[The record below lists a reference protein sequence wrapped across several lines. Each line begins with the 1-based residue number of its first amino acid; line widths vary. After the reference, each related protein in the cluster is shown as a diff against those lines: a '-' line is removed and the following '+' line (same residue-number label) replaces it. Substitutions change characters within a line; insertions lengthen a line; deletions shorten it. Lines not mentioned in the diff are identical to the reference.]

1 MSIVRPGTPA
11 QNEAVSDETL
21 HFNFPGSDVV
31 LRSCDA
37 HNFRVLKLYI
47 ANISPIFREL
57 FTNAPSPSDTTHGEE
72 SLPVVELPE
81 GGAIV
86 FNLLTF
92 IFPVAPILPSTTE
105 KVMEL
110 LSVAQKYQMDLVLA
124 HIRGAISRRD
134 PPFIRPE
141 TAFHDYVLA
150 QKHELHQEALQAARV
165 TLRLSL
171 TIEGLEDKLE
181 FMPGAYLRELWKYRE
196 RVRTELK
203 SSLLEFRNSGL
214 PDDVKS
220 LRCADARPSS
230 HLFPRW
236 LDDYIE
242 SLAEALHLFDLIE
255 FENIRARHIKD
266 ESRRSTCPCAGI
278 SSQAIRAFWEALTT
292 VVHGTIERANST
304 LALVREEPTSENLDP
319 PFEPL
324 CLNLPDASLI
334 VRSSDQVNF
343 RVHKSLLAVS
353 SPFFEDLLSLPQPPD
368 DELIDGLPVIQLSE
382 NAGLLNSLISL
393 LYPIAPAIPS
403 SYEKVFALLAA
414 CQKYDMESVQ
424 SNIRA
429 EIKRGRFPAPAGAES
444 FRAYAIASSMELIP
458 EMESTARLTLDYPMT
473 FESLGEQLRSLKGW
487 ELCNLVRYRRRCRD
501 NLVSCLDAF
510 FDVHS
515 RCQIWASCREWTSW
529 STPGT
534 TPTSWLRSFFTSKTA
549 ELTKGFTHAVFSPS
563 TILEGFMVALKN
575 HTHSG
580 CNACARVHMEG
591 QTFYRELEDV
601 LAQVLDKVNTS
612 SATELDSL

>member
-11 QNEAVSDETL
+11 ANEVVSDETL
-21 HFNFPGSDVV
+21 HFDFPGSDVV

-47 ANISPIFREL
+47 ANVSPVFREL
-57 FTNAPSPSDTTHGEE
+57 FTNAPTSDTTHGEE

-81 GGAIV
+81 GGAII

-92 IFPVAPILPSTTE
+92 IFPIAPILPSTTE
-105 KVMEL
+105 KIMEL

-141 TAFHDYVLA
+141 TAFHDYFLA

-171 TIEGLEDKLE
+171 TIEGLEDRLE
-181 FMPGAYLRELWKYRE
+181 FMPGAYLHELWKN
-196 RVRTELK
+196 T
-203 SSLLEFRNSGL
+203 GL
-214 PDDVKS
+214 PDGVKG
-220 LRCADARPSS
+220 LRCADSRTSS
-230 HLFPRW
+230 HLLPRW

-266 ESRRSTCPCAGI
+266 ESRRSTCPCVAI
-278 SSQAIRAFWEALTT
+278 SSQAIRAFWEALTA
-292 VVHGTIERANST
+292 VIHGTIEKADST
-304 LALVREEPTSENLDP
+304 LALVREEPTSESLDP
-319 PFEPL
+319 PFVPL

-334 VRSSDQVNF
+334 IRSSDQVDF

-368 DELIDGLPVIQLSE
+368 DELIGLPVIQLSE
-382 NAGLLNSLISL
+382 DADLLNSLISL
-393 LYPIAPAIPS
+393 LYPIATVIPS
-403 SYEKVFALLAA
+403 SYEKVFALLVA

-429 EIKRGRFPAPAGAES
+429 EIKRGTFPAPAGAEC

-458 EMESTARLTLDYPMT
+458 EMESAARLTLGYPMT
-473 FESLGEQLRSLKGW
+473 FESLGEQVRSLKGR
-487 ELCNLVRYRRRCRD
+487 ELCNL
-501 NLVSCLDAF
+501 
-510 FDVHS
+510 
-515 RCQIWASCREWTSW
+515 
-529 STPGT
+529 
-534 TPTSWLRSFFTSKTA
+534 
-549 ELTKGFTHAVFSPS
+549 
-563 TILEGFMVALKN
+563 
-575 HTHSG
+575 THSSMFVPG
-580 CNACARVHMEG
+580 ARFGRAAGNCPRGAPH
-591 QTFYRELEDV
+591 RLLL
-601 LAQVLDKVNTS
+601 LAGYP
-612 SATELDSL
+612 ASLRTRPPS